1 MKLKGYA
8 YGLISSISY
17 GLIPLFILPIKQANF
32 PIDTTLFYRF
42 FFSALIVGV
51 YLLIKKK
58 SFKIELKQIP
68 ILITLG
74 LLYGISADALF
85 LGYDYLSAG
94 IASTLLF
101 VYPLIVAI
109 IMAVFF
115 KEKLTFSA
123 IVAIAFVLAGVILL
137 SFKDGKFELNPIGLG
152 IVFISALG
160 YGLYIVTVNKSK
172 AKEIK
177 GFTLSF
183 YSFLFTTIYYAIK
196 MIIQKESFVL
206 PSLELT
212 FNFFTFAFVTTVIS
226 SIALIFAIK
235 EIGSTATSI
244 LGASEPVVAV
254 GVSVLLFG
262 ENFSWSLG
270 LGIFMIILG
279 VTLNVLG
286 DACQQKRLKTSL

>member
-1 MKLKGYA
+1 MKFKGYA

-32 PIDTTLFYRF
+32 SIDTTLFYRF

-51 YLLIKKK
+51 YLFVKKQ
-58 SFKIELKQIP
+58 SFRVHSKQIP
-68 ILITLG
+68 VLIVLG

-115 KEKLTFSA
+115 KERITISTIA
-123 IVAIAFVLAGVILL
+123 AIAFVLAGIFLL
-137 SFKDGKFELNPIGLG
+137 SFKDGQFKLNPIGLG

-160 YGLYIVTVNKSK
+160 YGLYIITVNKSS
-172 AKEIK
+172 AREIK

-196 MIIQKESFVL
+196 MLIQKESFIL

-235 EIGSTATSI
+235 NIGSTATSI

-254 GVSVLLFG
+254 AVSVIIFG
-262 ENFSWSLG
+262 ENFSMSLA
-270 LGIFMIILG
+270 LGIFMIIFG
-279 VTLNVLG
+279 VTLNVVG
-286 DACQQKRLKTSL
+286 DAYQQKRIKSS

>member
-1 MKLKGYA
+1 MKFKGYA

-17 GLIPLFILPIKQANF
+17 GLIPLFILPIKRANF
-32 PIDTTLFYRF
+32 SMDTTLFYRF

-51 YLLIKKK
+51 YLLIKKQ

-68 ILITLG
+68 VLIILG

-115 KEKLTFSA
+115 KEKITISTIIA
-123 IVAIAFVLAGVILL
+123 IVFVLTGVVLL
-137 SFKDGKFELNPIGLG
+137 SFKEGKFELNPIGLG

-160 YGLYIVTVNKSK
+160 YGLYIITVNKSK
-172 AKEIK
+172 VRDIK

-183 YSFLFTTIYYAIK
+183 YSFLFTTLYYATK
-196 MIIQKESFVL
+196 MIFFNESFIL

-226 SIALIFAIK
+226 SIALIYAIK
-235 EIGSTATSI
+235 NIGSTATSI

-254 GVSVLLFG
+254 AVSVMIFG
-262 ENFSWSLG
+262 ENFSLSLA

-279 VTLNVLG
+279 VTLNVVG
-286 DACQQKRLKTSL
+286 DAYQQKRLKKS

>member
-58 SFKIELKQIP
+58 SFKIKLQQIP

-206 PSLELT
+206 HSLELT

-279 VTLNVLG
+279 VTLNDLG
-286 DACQQKRLKTSL
+286 DAYQQKRLKTSL

>member
-1 MKLKGYA
+1 MKFKGYA

-17 GLIPLFILPIKQANF
+17 GLIPLFILPIKQAHF
-32 PIDTTLFYRF
+32 SIDTTLFYRF

-51 YLLIKKK
+51 YLFVKKQ
-58 SFKIELKQIP
+58 SFRVHSKQIP
-68 ILITLG
+68 VLIVLG

-115 KEKLTFSA
+115 KERITISTIA
-123 IVAIAFVLAGVILL
+123 AIAFVLAGIFLL
-137 SFKDGKFELNPIGLG
+137 SFKDGQFKLNPIGLG

-160 YGLYIVTVNKSK
+160 YGLYIITVNKSS
-172 AKEIK
+172 AREIK

-196 MIIQKESFVL
+196 MLIQKESFIL

-235 EIGSTATSI
+235 NIGSTATSI

-254 GVSVLLFG
+254 AVSVIIFG
-262 ENFSWSLG
+262 ENFSMSLA
-270 LGIFMIILG
+270 LGIFMIIFG
-279 VTLNVLG
+279 VTLNVVG
-286 DACQQKRLKTSL
+286 DAYQQKRIKSS

>member
-68 ILITLG
+68 VLITLG

-206 PSLELT
+206 HSLELT

-286 DACQQKRLKTSL
+286 DAYQQKRLKTSL

>member
-286 DACQQKRLKTSL
+286 DAYQQKRLKTSL